1 MASNS
6 QEPADARLPGTHCA
20 WTFVFSAML
29 LICGCAAPGVPVT
42 RQPKVP
48 KAITDLSARQS
59 GDSIVLSFTLP
70 KQTVQGRAISRPP
83 AIEIYRTF
91 LNTQAA
97 GEAKGSTQPQLITTV
112 LPQMVDQY
120 RQGDR
125 ISFPDVL
132 SAADLT
138 AHVDGNAQYDVR
150 TRLGKHDS
158 AASNSVRVQILPAP
172 QPIEDLRAQVT
183 KTAIELSW
191 TTPSILPAGSTPPG
205 SFRYRIYRSEAL
217 DTSHAP
223 SANSATKETSAQF
236 VLLGES
242 SKPSYD
248 DTNFTFGHTYAYSV
262 RSVATYP
269 SGSVESRESN
279 LFSVTP
285 RDTFAPAIPDNVA
298 ATAASARGSS
308 PAYVDLSWA
317 INTEADLLG
326 YNVYRSDTESNPG
339 KRLNSAP
346 LVTPTFRDESIV
358 AGETYFYR
366 VTAVDRNGNESLTSA
381 PVIVTVPTPRVP

>member
-1 MASNS
+1 
-6 QEPADARLPGTHCA
+6 
-20 WTFVFSAML
+20 
-29 LICGCAAPGVPVT
+29 VP
-42 RQPKVP
+42 
-48 KAITDLSARQS
+48 
-59 GDSIVLSFTLP
+59 
-70 KQTVQGRAISRPP
+70 
-83 AIEIYRTF
+83 
-91 LNTQAA
+91 
-97 GEAKGSTQPQLITTV
+97 
-112 LPQMVDQY
+112 PQMVDQY

-158 AASNSVRVQILPAP
+158 AVSNSVRVQILPAP

-205 SFRYRIYRSEAL
+205 SFRYRVYRSEAL
-217 DTSHAP
+217 NTSHAP
-223 SANSATKETSAQF
+223 SANSATKETSARF

-242 SKPSYD
+242 SEPSYD

-262 RSVATYP
+262 RSVATSS
-269 SGSVESRESN
+269 SGSVESSESN
-279 LFSVTP
+279 LLTVTP
-285 RDTFAPAIPDNVA
+285 RDTFAPAIPENVA

-308 PAYVDLSWA
+308 SAYVDLSWA
-317 INTEADLLG
+317 ISTEADLLG
-326 YNVYRSDTESNPG
+326 YNVYRSNSESNPG
-339 KRLNSAP
+339 TLLNSVP
-346 LVTPTFRDESIV
+346 LVTPAFRDESVV

-366 VTAVDRNGNESLTSA
+366 VTAVDRNGNESLPSA